1 MLLKK
6 ILHLKKKAKKY
17 KSLVI
22 YLNNIIETN
31 KKSQE
36 DIQQLKKEI
45 NSLKRSE
52 DYYKAEMK
60 KQRHTL
66 NNTSTAITS
75 LKEYKEVCARD
86 IPILAS
92 AVTDLY
98 NLINFAFDGQLLK
111 NKDEKE
117 SDEDLPLNEDFDDY
131 FDKVDDSCK
140 KKNKKIYH

>member
-6 ILHLKKKAKKY
+6 ILRLKKKAKKY

-60 KQRHTL
+60 KQRHAL